1 MRSWIVT
8 GMIVLATYAGSM
20 RFVYGQAIDS
30 AGVKKIIQVR
40 GYVKD
45 MQTVTYGK
53 NPDSLITGNL
63 LHNRINV
70 RFTPSS
76 RITGAA
82 EFRTRLFWGEE
93 VKLAPNFADQIRNR
107 NEAVNMSHIWFKTSS
122 AVMQTTIDRLW
133 LEYRASK
140 WETRVGRQR
149 INWGIATLW
158 NPNDIFNTY
167 NFLDFD
173 YEERPG
179 RDAVK
184 VIFHLSD
191 QSNLEVAGAAADQAN
206 KAVASV
212 KYSINRW
219 SYDFQFSGGVFH
231 EIPTFGM
238 GWSGSIKDAGFKGE
252 AQYFA
257 AHKDTAA
264 LVNLTLEWDYMF
276 AKGWYVD
283 AGFLLNS
290 AGLSDPIDNWSLVN
304 FQLSPQ
310 TLMPTKYNT
319 VLTIGKEFTPLLY
332 GNVSFI
338 YSPGTNLLIAIPSLR
353 YSLGSNIDVDLIW
366 QSFYAEQYQTFDAVV
381 FRGFLRF
388 KWSF

>member
-1 MRSWIVT
+1 
-8 GMIVLATYAGSM
+8 
-20 RFVYGQAIDS
+20 
-30 AGVKKIIQVR
+30 
-40 GYVKD
+40 
-45 MQTVTYGK
+45 
-53 NPDSLITGNL
+53 
-63 LHNRINV
+63 
-70 RFTPSS
+70 
-76 RITGAA
+76 
-82 EFRTRLFWGEE
+82 
-93 VKLAPNFADQIRNR
+93 
-107 NEAVNMSHIWFKTSS
+107 
-122 AVMQTTIDRLW
+122 
-133 LEYRASK
+133 
-140 WETRVGRQR
+140 
-149 INWGIATLW
+149 
-158 NPNDIFNTY
+158 
-167 NFLDFD
+167 
-173 YEERPG
+173 
-179 RDAVK
+179 
-184 VIFHLSD
+184 
-191 QSNLEVAGAAADQAN
+191 
-206 KAVASV
+206 
-212 KYSINRW
+212 
-219 SYDFQFSGGVFH
+219 
-231 EIPTFGM
+231 M